1 MVFIFSF
8 TQLFEKLYF
17 DTIYVLFLI
26 FPPNFALMLVNWFTS
41 CVNKNFGILFICTE
55 FIFRIFIYPV
65 NYFLMLGGVILMKKK
80 FPWFNTNGFHLTE
93 HIVTVKALC
102 GYWSRLA
109 NEMVHVESA
118 PPLLLR
124 NDIIWN
130 ITFIGKEK
138 VKLSAEYLR
147 FLQTDLNNED
157 LKIDLLMLSVIDM

>member
-8 TQLFEKLYF
+8 TPLFEKLYF
-17 DTIYVLFLI
+17 NTIYVLFLI
-26 FPPNFALMLVNWFTS
+26 FPPNFALMSVIWFKLWNS
-41 CVNKNFGILFICTE
+41 IYLHWVHFQNFYL
-55 FIFRIFIYPV
+55 

-118 PPLLLR
+118 SPLLHR

-130 ITFIGKEK
+130 ITFIGKEE
-138 VKLSAEYLR
+138 VKLNAEYLR